1 LHPAHP
7 AAHNY
12 NYFKSVA
19 KERLVSMNVACA
31 RVSHLFYRSFV
42 LGLCAL
48 AGAARAATLDGTLTV
63 SNTLTATTNAIVLG
77 NAGVG
82 TTNPAYRLDVAGDIN
97 LTGDLLK
104 NGEPLSLGGAGGV
117 SNVTATAPLAS
128 SGGSEPN
135 LSIET
140 AGATQAGALSAAD
153 WTRFDAAHG
162 WGNHAAAGYLTNFT
176 ESDPAFTASP
186 AAGIT
191 ADSTNEWSAKVGGSG
206 TAGYLP
212 KFTAAGTVG
221 DSALFSD
228 TEGKVGIGTATPGYK
243 LDVAGSINGAAIT
256 INGTPVAT
264 SQDTYWST
272 AGGGAIQYSGG
283 NVGIGTAIPAASAA
297 LEVTATDKG
306 MLIPRM
312 TKAQRD
318 LIASP
323 AAGLLVYQTD
333 NTPGFYFYDGAQW
346 SSISAGAGAVT
357 AVSATSPLSSSGGS
371 TPTLSLPAAT
381 SSQNGYLTSA
391 NWTTFNGKESTLTF
405 SSPLSRSVNTISLPV
420 ATASANGYLSSTDW
434 ATFNAKAPTNRTIS
448 TTVPLSGGGALS
460 GNLTL
465 SMPVATNNANGYLS
479 SNDWA
484 TFNAKVPT
492 NRAIST
498 AAPLTG
504 GGLLTNNLTLSMPVA
519 TNNANGYLSSNNW
532 VTFNAKESALT
543 FSTPLSRSVNTIT
556 LGVVSVANGGS
567 GTNALTAGKILVGN
581 GTASVLAPANLHWDN
596 TNSRLGVGD
605 TTPSYA
611 VDVAGDVNV
620 TGTVRVA
627 GVSIATPVGVVQ
639 QYAGSNAPA
648 GFLLCDGS
656 AVSRT
661 TYAALFAVIST
672 TYGAGDGATT
682 FNLPNLKGRIPVGR
696 DVTQTEFD
704 VLGETGG
711 AKTHTLTTNEIP
723 AHAHQVDPPSSTTST
738 SGAHT
743 HGYRDYFAYNTYSD
757 DANDRLV
764 GSTLTYRDTTTDSDG
779 DHAHTLDIVA
789 FNSGA
794 AGAGGAHNNLQ
805 PYIVLNYIIK
815 Y

>member
-1 LHPAHP
+1 
-7 AAHNY
+7 
-12 NYFKSVA
+12 
-19 KERLVSMNVACA
+19 MNVACA

-448 TTVPLSGGGALS
+448 TTAPLSGGGALS
-460 GNLTL
+460 G
-465 SMPVATNNANGYLS
+465 
-479 SNDWA
+479 
-484 TFNAKVPT
+484 
-492 NRAIST
+492 
-498 AAPLTG
+498 
-504 GGLLTNNLTLSMPVA
+504 NLTLSMPVA

-696 DVTQTEFD
+696 DVTQTEFN

-711 AKTHTLTTNEIP
+711 AKTHTLTTDEIP

>member
-484 TFNAKVPT
+484 TFNAK
-492 NRAIST
+492 
-498 AAPLTG
+498 
-504 GGLLTNNLTLSMPVA
+504 
-519 TNNANGYLSSNNW
+519 
-532 VTFNAKESALT
+532 ESALT

-696 DVTQTEFD
+696 DVTQTEFN

-711 AKTHTLTTNEIP
+711 AKTHTLTTDEIP

>member
-1 LHPAHP
+1 
-7 AAHNY
+7 
-12 NYFKSVA
+12 
-19 KERLVSMNVACA
+19 MNVACA

-312 TKAQRD
+312 TKARRD

-448 TTVPLSGGGALS
+448 TTAPLSGGGALS

-627 GVSIATPVGVVQ
+627 GVSIATPAGVVQ
-639 QYAGSNAPA
+639 QYAGSTAPA

-757 DANDRLV
+757 NANDRLV